1 MLPWDSLFLTKNG
14 HDRYAVLD
22 MEEYRQYEKLMAKQK
37 LITELEKVA
46 APGRSRGASLRRMW
60 KRNWE
65 SMTKVKMPMAGE
77 ITCPACLVKS
87 YAMTTMRKRIPG
99 QLKNALS
106 ARRKI
111 LCKRYST
118 KPKISHDQCAYLG
131 LIPLGH
137 RFPGR
142 PGRYARRRRE

>member
-46 APGRSRGASLRRMW
+46 APGRSRGTSLQRMW

-87 YAMTTMRKRIPG
+87 YAMMTMRKRIPG
-99 QLKNALS
+99 QQKMRCPGIFLVSNMIMES
-106 ARRKI
+106 
-111 LCKRYST
+111 CSSSKRIVT
-118 KPKISHDQCAYLG
+118 RL
-131 LIPLGH
+131 
-137 RFPGR
+137 
-142 PGRYARRRRE
+142 